1 MTADRFDQF
10 RALYRELRIAD
21 QRRFYERRAAEY
33 RLAHRQ
39 AVRVRNTLLGLG
51 ALSGVLVQVTSGT
64 GRSVA
69 GIVAAVL
76 AALAGAVTAFEAL
89 IGFGPLAKLYDDT
102 AVNLAIAEIDWDGAP
117 PEDAADQLA
126 RVEEVFRV
134 EGGQWGQLAVR
145 SRTDNAAVSHDGSR
159 EAQT

>member
-1 MTADRFDQF
+1 MTTDRSAQF
-10 RALYRELRIAD
+10 HALYKDLRIAD

-39 AVRVRNTLLGLG
+39 AVRVRNALLGLG

-89 IGFGPLAKLYDDT
+89 IGFGPLARLYDDT
-102 AVNLAIAEIDWDGAP
+102 AVNLAVAEIDWDGAP
-117 PEDAADQLA
+117 PEDVAGQLD
-126 RVEEVFRV
+126 RVEEVFRI
-134 EGGQWGQLAVR
+134 EGGQWGQLAVQ
-145 SRTDNAAVSHDGSR
+145 SRTEPAAVPQEG
-159 EAQT
+159 QK